1 MKKFLSLLLVA
12 AMLLGVTAAVYAQD
26 KSYLE
31 RAYEGE
37 FKGTT
42 VIFDGPFIDN
52 DQVLFEESIKEFE
65 EKTGIDIQYIGN
77 KDFES
82 TIQMRAEGGNAPD
95 IADFPQPG
103 LMANLAAGG
112 YLLDVRDAISEDWLK
127 ENYSQSWLDLAMA
140 KDKDGNDIMAG
151 IWARNNAKSQV
162 YYRPAVWAEAG
173 YEVPTTWDEMMALSK
188 QMVEDGE
195 TPWCIGIESGGA
207 TGWPATDWIED
218 IMLRTVSPETYD
230 KWTKGEL
237 KFDSPEVRNAI
248 QILSDLWF
256 ADGFVYGGRKAIA
269 STNFGESV
277 KPLFY
282 DTDGCMMHRM
292 GNFITAYFPE
302 GLTPGVDY
310 DVFYLPPIDPQFGN
324 PYLGAGD
331 VYGMFVGHDRDEV
344 KAVLDFFSHGESLK
358 FWLGQGGAMFPG
370 KDADPSWYAN
380 PTDAKIAG
388 WVANASTFRFDG
400 SDLMPAAVGA
410 GTFWKGMTNLVTGSD
425 IDSVIK
431 EIDAGWPTN

>member
-256 ADGFVYGGRKAIA
+256 AD
-269 STNFGESV
+269 
-277 KPLFY
+277 
-282 DTDGCMMHRM
+282 
-292 GNFITAYFPE
+292 
-302 GLTPGVDY
+302 
-310 DVFYLPPIDPQFGN
+310 
-324 PYLGAGD
+324 
-331 VYGMFVGHDRDEV
+331 
-344 KAVLDFFSHGESLK
+344 
-358 FWLGQGGAMFPG
+358 
-370 KDADPSWYAN
+370 
-380 PTDAKIAG
+380 
-388 WVANASTFRFDG
+388 
-400 SDLMPAAVGA
+400 
-410 GTFWKGMTNLVTGSD
+410 
-425 IDSVIK
+425 
-431 EIDAGWPTN
+431 